1 MNAREERLLARRAGL
16 GGSDIGAMLGLSKYR
31 TPGDVWL
38 EKTGRAPGQE
48 ETLQMRF
55 GTYAEEFVAQEY
67 CAKTGQAVQR
77 FTKMLHHPT
86 APVLGNVDRLVVP
99 AGAKVA
105 SHKGEVRTDKLLEC
119 KTASAFAAY
128 NADEWG
134 DEGTDAVPMSYLI
147 QCATYMALTGC
158 NYADLAVLFGNQE
171 VRIYNLKR
179 DTELETEV
187 IARATEWWN
196 RYVIADVP
204 PPPTSEEDVKKLFP
218 SHKPEQTIEIT
229 PQVLVAFERLRSI
242 KADIKA
248 LETDEQTQRD
258 IILPF
263 IGEAEALTYQGATLA
278 TFKAPK
284 ASRKTDWK
292 AAAEEVAALIPVG
305 QQIIENHTKTV
316 SGSRRFLIKE

>member
-1 MNAREERLLARRAGL
+1 MNAREEWLQARRAGL

-31 TPGDVWL
+31 TPADVWL

-158 NYADLAVLFGNQE
+158 SYADLAVLFGNQE
-171 VRIYNLKR
+171 VRIYSLKR
-179 DTELETEV
+179 DTELETEI

-196 RYVIADVP
+196 RHVIADVAP
-204 PPPTSEEDVKKLFP
+204 APICEADVRALFP
-218 SHKPEQTIEIT
+218 SSAAGKTIEAVEET
-229 PQVLVAFERLRSI
+229 LTMLEALK
-242 KADIKA
+242 KAKAEIKA
-248 LETDEQTQRD
+248 LEETADTAALAIKALLGD
-258 IILPF
+258 
-263 IGEAEALTYQGATLA
+263 AEALTLNGKPLLTWKSSKPAMRFDTAAFKLA
-278 TFKAPK
+278 HPALYSAFLKAGEP
-284 ASRKTDWK
+284 A
-292 AAAEEVAALIPVG
+292 
-305 QQIIENHTKTV
+305 
-316 SGSRRFLIKE
+316 RRFLIKD